1 MQRGLLLIRR
11 AVTPAIQILFKVLA
25 LNLDRASQLYT
36 WYLTALEP
44 SVGPALAH
52 TQSPADLIQGE
63 QLRDTAIGTFDNI
76 PALSSGW
83 ISNPSSSRPHSP
95 SSPLQSTSSQT
106 QGTSSRLE
114 VESSM
119 EQVPPQG

>member
-1 MQRGLLLIRR
+1 MEGGSPDPLLGLLTLIERPR
-11 AVTPAIQILFKVLA
+11 SRLGSPA
-25 LNLDRASQLYT
+25 LD
-36 WYLTALEP
+36 P
-44 SVGPALAH
+44 PVGPALAH
-52 TQSPADLIQGE
+52 AQSPADLIQGE

-76 PALSSGW
+76 PALSSRW

-114 VESSM
+114 VESSV